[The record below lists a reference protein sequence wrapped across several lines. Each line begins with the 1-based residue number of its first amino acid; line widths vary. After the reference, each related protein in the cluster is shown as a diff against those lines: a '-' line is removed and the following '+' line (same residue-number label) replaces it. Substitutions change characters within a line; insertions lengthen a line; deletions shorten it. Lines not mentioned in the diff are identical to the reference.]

1 MLILNRK
8 SNSTFQKTV
17 KVLFAIS
24 LITLLTVYNNET
36 YNIFNE
42 IRWKHFKFNGKPNHN
57 KMTTTQPL
65 TVPNGYLVW
74 SENCHMPSIDP
85 FLPDYQETMTESL
98 AARSVPNCTD
108 NELLVTKEYD
118 VALQLY
124 TLHINEAPRDVY
136 LNDTDD
142 EDINCCYTRIMRDGE
157 AGYGWW
163 ECMPFGENYPVP
175 GEVDYAL
182 IECNGTMETPT
193 FYQDGMSFIQQRD
206 EINERFENKSNNNL
220 RQFGIL
226 LFGID
231 TMSQFNIRRIMTAT
245 FAYINNHQWFEM
257 SGYNKIDDNTF
268 PNIMA
273 IFTGMNLET
282 AQERCHYD
290 EEGGLD
296 NCTTLFNWFKEQDF
310 ATAYSEDACWMST
323 FDYLK
328 PGFMEPPTDYYQR
341 PLLLA
346 IEEKLQAQELSG
358 LKYCIGP
365 RRYGEY
371 VYDFG
376 VEFAERYLGK
386 SIFGLFWT
394 NSFSHNDWIDPATM
408 DERMVEYFKYMD
420 KSGIFDN
427 NIVIFFSDHG
437 ARWGFLRG
445 QKEGYVEERLPMFFM
460 RVPQWFQTQHPDIV
474 EALRLNKNRLTSP
487 YDVHVTL
494 KHLALLSLG
503 RNGTIE
509 LPSSCPTCQ
518 TLLQPVPHNR
528 TCSMA
533 GIEDHWCTCIPFES
547 TDKDSDEMKSIANLV
562 IEKMNKY
569 LQDSVYAMHCVSMS
583 LDHII
588 ESNLKLDLHT
598 DVHKNRIQ
606 EYRINFVVDPNEAE
620 FEATF
625 LYDTKTKAVLVDV
638 TEISRLNRYAED
650 STCVDDNIVKKYCIC
665 SGNVREKADD

>member
-1 MLILNRK
+1 M
-8 SNSTFQKTV
+8 SS
-17 KVLFAIS
+17 
-24 LITLLTVYNNET
+24 
-36 YNIFNE
+36 
-42 IRWKHFKFNGKPNHN
+42 PNAQYQRP
-57 KMTTTQPL
+57 ME
-65 TVPNGYLVW
+65 YLVW
-74 SENCHMPSIDP
+74 NENCHIPSMDP
-85 FLPDYQETMTESL
+85 F
-98 AARSVPNCTD
+98 AAHYMKNYKEEIGPICSTKPALVSKSFNNSTKLYSVKVHM
-108 NELLVTKEYD
+108 EFKH
-118 VALQLY
+118 LY
-124 TLHINEAPRDVY
+124 LKGTS
-136 LNDTDD
+136 TDD
-142 EDINCCYTRIMRDGE
+142 DIKCCYRQVLRRGDQRFNLL
-157 AGYGWW
+157 
-163 ECMPFGENYPVP
+163 ECKQFDQFFTVP
-175 GEVDYAL
+175 GNIDYML
-182 IECNGTMETPT
+182 VSCVTTRDNILVYE
-193 FYQDGMSFIQQRD
+193 DGLTFIQNRKLV
-206 EINERFENKSNNNL
+206 NEKLRKSMQQQ

-226 LFGID
+226 LIGID
-231 TMSQFNIRRIMTAT
+231 SLSQFNVRRVMPRT
-245 FAYINNHQWFEM
+245 FKYVENEDWFEL

-569 LQDSVYAMHCVSMS
+569 LQDSVYAMHCVSLT

-665 SGNVREKADD
+665 SDNVREKADD